1 MSAPTLLT
9 GAHLALNQSP
19 LPLLRRLRL
28 EESDTT
34 ITINGQ
40 VSSYYLK
47 QLAQETLR
55 PILAGRK
62 LVNQVLVVR
71 EPESALS

>member
-1 MSAPTLLT
+1 MSAPIPSSV
-9 GAHLALNQSP
+9 AHQALDQSP
-19 LPLLRRLRL
+19 RVLLRRLRV
-28 EESDTT
+28 EENDTT
-34 ITINGQ
+34 VTVQGQ

-62 LVNQVLVVR
+62 LVNQVQVVR
-71 EPESALS
+71 EPVAADF

>member
-1 MSAPTLLT
+1 MSAPLPPS
-9 GAHLALNQSP
+9 GANQALHQSP

-28 EESDTT
+28 EETDTT
-34 ITINGQ
+34 ITIHGQ

-55 PILAGRK
+55 PVLAGRK

-71 EPESALS
+71 EPLAALS